1 MVIDRKFMIDEFFL
15 NKKIK
20 KLIANEIYQTKEEF
34 ICNSS
39 IEFLD
44 LIQTDEFNNF
54 LVLEILKDN
63 EKLNIEISK
72 KNVRKNNQK
81 SVNKNFFSKFD
92 DLIQIYLS
100 KFSFNFNKIVFES
113 IYYPRLKF
121 LKDCLRFRIF
131 LIKSLNYSS

>member
-54 LVLEILKDN
+54 
-63 EKLNIEISK
+63 
-72 KNVRKNNQK
+72 
-81 SVNKNFFSKFD
+81 
-92 DLIQIYLS
+92 
-100 KFSFNFNKIVFES
+100 
-113 IYYPRLKF
+113 
-121 LKDCLRFRIF
+121 
-131 LIKSLNYSS
+131 

>member
-81 SVNKNFFSKFD
+81 SVNKNFFF
-92 DLIQIYLS
+92 
-100 KFSFNFNKIVFES
+100 KI
-113 IYYPRLKF
+113 
-121 LKDCLRFRIF
+121 
-131 LIKSLNYSS
+131 

>member
-1 MVIDRKFMIDEFFL
+1 MKFIRL
-15 NKKIK
+15 
-20 KLIANEIYQTKEEF
+20 KEEF

-100 KFSFNFNKIVFES
+100 KFSFNFNKIVFNRS
-113 IYYPRLKF
+113 IIQ
-121 LKDCLRFRIF
+121 D
-131 LIKSLNYSS
+131 LNF